1 MKGRWRLW
9 LCLALVFL
17 VGAGLLYPPL
27 KWRLIGWM
35 RGEAFY
41 QGRPT
46 SYWRQKI
53 QQYQHSTME
62 ERQASHDHWMRKVEE
77 LVGLPSNDLF
87 KHPYTELNNPAA
99 VDNPAGVSVLVQL
112 LQDSDPHIRGT
123 AALEIANYSP
133 PTGPAVPI
141 LIDLLEDPDPY
152 VRANAAMSLLGSKAK
167 EAVPSLLRLLNDEDL
182 GVRQAARQAIC
193 EIDPEAAA
201 KAMIVDP

>member
-1 MKGRWRLW
+1 MKRRWRLW

-17 VGAGLLYPPL
+17 VWAGLLYPPFH
-27 KWRLIGWM
+27 WRLIGWM

-77 LVGLPSNDLF
+77 FLGLQSNDLL
-87 KHPYTELNNPAA
+87 KHPYTELNNPSA
-99 VDNPAGVSVLVQL
+99 VDNSAAVPVLLQL
-112 LQDSDPHIRGT
+112 LQDSDPLIRGT
-123 AALEIANYSP
+123 AALEIANYRR
-133 PTGPAVPI
+133 PTGPAIPI

-152 VRANAAMSLLGSKAK
+152 VRASAAMSLLDVK
-167 EAVPSLLRLLNDEDL
+167 EAVPPLLRLLNDEDL
-182 GVRQAARQAIC
+182 GVRGAARRAIW
-193 EIDPEAAA
+193 ETDPEAAA
-201 KAMIVDP
+201 KAGIVDP